1 MSVAPPSALQSPS
14 RRFMQ
19 AYTRR
24 KSPGQAIV
32 EFTLL
37 LPIIVLIVGGLTDL
51 GVALYVSIGLQN
63 AVREG
68 ARIAAT
74 KTGLGENDSEVAREV
89 IRRIPARGL
98 FTITTDD
105 ITNTEPPP
113 TPRPCDSN
121 VTVTATGTY
130 SYMFLQYIGFT
141 TTEMSRSATMRYEPG
156 TPLCQ

>member
-1 MSVAPPSALQSPS
+1 
-14 RRFMQ
+14 MQ
-19 AYTRR
+19 AYAKR
-24 KSPGQAIV
+24 KSTGQAIV

-74 KTGLGENDSEVAREV
+74 KVGLGENDSAVAQEV
-89 IRRIPARGL
+89 INRIPARGL

-130 SYMFLQYIGFT
+130 SYMFLQYIGFKT
-141 TTEMSRSATMRYEPG
+141 AEMSRSATMRYEPG
-156 TPLCQ
+156 TPLCE